1 MATII
6 GWTAVERELR
16 RRRPGWTI
24 ETAFW
29 IDAGAVPVLHCHV
42 VRRCGSSFCARDPGM
57 NAGEGYRSSIMCGW
71 KSSERTSSGSIQRLS
86 KIGETDGNSKVHS

>member
-42 VRRCGSSFCARDPGM
+42 VRRCGSKDGCATFRIFDMDKRGARAARGQLPCVFCQE
-57 NAGEGYRSSIMCGW
+57 N
-71 KSSERTSSGSIQRLS
+71 
-86 KIGETDGNSKVHS
+86 N